1 MLYFALILFDF
12 SHFKYTF
19 AFILSIKHKKMYALR
34 RKGAQQQRP
43 AIATA
48 TTALVS
54 ACSATDLIEASKVCL
69 P

>member
-1 MLYFALILFDF
+1 
-12 SHFKYTF
+12 
-19 AFILSIKHKKMYALR
+19 MYALR
-34 RKGAQQQRP
+34 RKGAQQQQRP
-43 AIATA
+43 ATA